1 MKYIGLKLSICVV
14 WLEKEKSPSPS
25 IASAAI
31 KKKKKKGSHA
41 EAKLWTKSAQRG
53 GHGLENSQEMKLSP
67 DKMVVETRTTSGS
80 VSM

>member
-1 MKYIGLKLSICVV
+1 MKYIGIKLSICVV

-31 KKKKKKGSHA
+31 KKKKKGSHA

-53 GHGLENSQEMKLSP
+53 GHGLENPQEMKLSP
-67 DKMVVETRTTSGS
+67 DRMVVETLSTSGS
-80 VSM
+80 VSV